1 MFDVLLTKECTELKR
16 IIEQNDLVIK
26 QYTLKKLKQI
36 KNNLNSVTLESN
48 IDDII
53 KIISENKTQLEQLL
67 NALK

>member
-1 MFDVLLTKECTELKR
+1 MFDVLLTKECNELKR